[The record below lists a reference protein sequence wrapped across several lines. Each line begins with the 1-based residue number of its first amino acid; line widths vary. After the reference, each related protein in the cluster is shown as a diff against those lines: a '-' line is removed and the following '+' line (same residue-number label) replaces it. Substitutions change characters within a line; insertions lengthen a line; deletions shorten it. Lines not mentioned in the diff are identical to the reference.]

1 MYTIS
6 GKPKLIVGCICVDF
20 TTIGRNIK
28 KYRTEKGMRQEHLA
42 EMTDLSANYIGMIE
56 RGEKIPS
63 LSTLIKI
70 ANALEISSDPLLCD
84 VLHTKSSIKSSLLYD
99 SIKNLP
105 PHEQQRIF
113 AVIETM
119 IEYSKP

>member
-1 MYTIS
+1 
-6 GKPKLIVGCICVDF
+6 
-20 TTIGRNIK
+20 
-28 KYRTEKGMRQEHLA
+28 
-42 EMTDLSANYIGMIE
+42 MTDLSANYIGMIE